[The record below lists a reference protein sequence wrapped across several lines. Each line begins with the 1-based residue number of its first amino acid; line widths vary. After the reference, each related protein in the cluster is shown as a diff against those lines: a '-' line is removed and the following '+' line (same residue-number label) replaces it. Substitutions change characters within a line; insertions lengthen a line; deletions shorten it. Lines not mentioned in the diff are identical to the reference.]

1 MAWWRERREDRTAT
15 PPCDPSVFEEIP
27 IFSLLDADE
36 RAVLAEN
43 VELRHFPAR
52 HRIYRVGDAGAKAYV
67 VLSGRVQVM
76 VIDDDNQ
83 EVVVDEPVRGDLF
96 GMASMLS
103 ASPHQTTAI
112 ALEETTAIEIDRTD
126 LGQLLARKP
135 MAGLDMLTMVGRQFR
150 ATQDLVRMRAARN
163 ANEVIAERLT
173 LGDRVAD
180 AVARFGG
187 SWSFIISFGVVL
199 AAWIVVN
206 VILATHAW
214 DPFPFILLNLFL
226 SMLAAVQAPVIMM
239 SQNRQDA
246 KDRLRGELD
255 FAVNRKAELEI
266 TQLAAK
272 LNRIEDRL
280 CDLEEG
286 LTGRQ

>member
-1 MAWWRERREDRTAT
+1 MAWWRERREGDPST
-15 PPCDPSVFEEIP
+15 PCDPSVFEEIP
-27 IFSLLDADE
+27 LFSLLDAEE

-67 VLSGRVQVM
+67 VLSGRVQVV

-83 EVVVDEPVRGDLF
+83 EVVIDVPTRGDLF

-103 ASPHQTTAI
+103 ASAHQTTAI
-112 ALEETTAIEIDRTD
+112 ALEDTIAIEIDRADIT
-126 LGQLLARKP
+126 QLLSRKP

-150 ATQDLVRMRAARN
+150 TAQELVRMRTARN
-163 ANEVIAERLT
+163 ANEVIAEQLTT
-173 LGDRVAD
+173 LGDRIAD
-180 AVARFGG
+180 RVARFGG
-187 SWSFIISFGVVL
+187 SWSFIIAFAVVL
-199 AAWIVVN
+199 TAWVGVN
-206 VILATHAW
+206 LVLAVRAW
-214 DPFPFILLNLFL
+214 DPYPFILLNLFL
-226 SMLAAVQAPVIMM
+226 SMLAAIQAPVIMM

-286 LTGRQ
+286 LAKRR

>member
-1 MAWWRERREDRTAT
+1 MAWWRERREGDPST
-15 PPCDPSVFEEIP
+15 PCDPSVFEEIP
-27 IFSLLDADE
+27 LFSLLDAEE

-67 VLSGRVQVM
+67 VLSGRVQVV

-83 EVVVDEPVRGDLF
+83 EVVIDEPTRGDLF

-103 ASPHQTTAI
+103 ASAHQTTAV
-112 ALEETTAIEIDRTD
+112 ALEDTTAIEIDRAD
-126 LGQLLARKP
+126 LTQLLTRKP

-150 ATQDLVRMRAARN
+150 TAQELVRVRAARN
-163 ANEVIAERLT
+163 ANEVIAEQLT
-173 LGDRVAD
+173 VGDRIAD
-180 AVARFGG
+180 TVARFGG
-187 SWSFIISFGVVL
+187 SWSFIIAFAVVL
-199 AAWIVVN
+199 IAWVAVN
-206 VILATHAW
+206 LILAARAW
-214 DPFPFILLNLFL
+214 DPYPFILLNLFL

-266 TQLAAK
+266 IQLAAK

-280 CDLEEG
+280 YDLGEG
-286 LTGRQ
+286 LAKRR